1 MDINKEERIMKK
13 YIPMICYVVSA
24 VLAIIFIIKSI
35 VDYSNYSAIENS
47 APFSAWVLV
56 NALYFIIPAIIVFVV
71 GLIVKKKQ

>member
-1 MDINKEERIMKK
+1 MKK

>member
-35 VDYSNYSAIENS
+35 FDYSNYSAIENS